1 MVVGVIII
9 DIYIPQALS
18 LKEKRHYIRSIKD
31 KLISNFKISVSE
43 IDFHDSWQRSR
54 IGAVVIGR
62 DKEGVNQVLSSVVK
76 FSEKQWPDI
85 LFNVSLEF
93 VNI

>member
-1 MVVGVIII
+1 MVVGVVII
-9 DIYIPQALS
+9 DFYIPQALS
-18 LKEKRHYIRSIKD
+18 LKEKRHYTRSIKD

-54 IGAVVIGR
+54 IGAAVIGK

>member
-9 DIYIPQALS
+9 DFYIPQALS
-18 LKEKRHYIRSIKD
+18 LKEKRHYVRSIKD
-31 KLISNFKISVSE
+31 KLTSNFKISVSE

-54 IGAVVIGR
+54 IGAAVIGR

-93 VNI
+93 VSI